1 MSARLPLVLRQLG
14 RPPRP
19 PGPPRRLREPCRA
32 ASGSGSQSGGQEGLS
47 GQQRPQDGPAWS
59 SQGPGSP
66 APPARDSIAREVIQN
81 SKEVLHLLQE
91 KNPAFKPVLAII
103 QAGDENLMQEINQN
117 LAEEAGLNITHVC
130 LPPDSSED
138 EIIDEILK
146 MNEDTRVHG
155 LALQISE
162 DLFSSKVLNALNPEK
177 DVDGV
182 TDVNLGKLV
191 RGDAHECFVSP
202 VARAV
207 IELLEKSGA
216 SLDGKKILVV
226 GAHGS
231 LDAALQCLFQRR
243 GSMTMN
249 SQWKTPQLQSKLH
262 EADIVILG
270 SPKPEEIPLT
280 WIQPGTTVLN
290 CFHDLLSG
298 KLSCS
303 SPRAHLNGLIAEDN
317 LGLLAA
323 ALRIQ
328 NMVSSG
334 RRWLREQQHRRWR
347 LHSLKL
353 QPLSPVPSDI
363 EISRAQTPKAVDILA
378 KEIGLLADE
387 IEIYG
392 KSKAKVRLSL
402 LERLKDQA
410 DGKYVLV
417 AGITPTPLGEGKS
430 TVTIGLVQALTAHLN
445 VNSFACLRQPSQG
458 PTFGVKGGAAGGG
471 YAQVIPMEEFNLH
484 LTGDIHAITAANNLL
499 AAAIDTRILHENTQ
513 TDKAL
518 YNRLVP
524 LVNGVRE
531 FSEIQLARLKKLGIN
546 KTDPSMLTEEEM
558 SKFARLNIDPTT
570 ITWQRVLDTND
581 RFLRKITIGQASTE
595 KGYSRQAQFDI
606 AVASEIMAVLALTDS
621 LKDMKERLGRMV
633 VASDKNGQPVTA
645 EDLGVTGALTVLMKD
660 AIKPNLMQTLEG
672 TPVFVHAGPF
682 ANIAHGNSSVLADKI
697 ALKLV
702 GEEGFVVTEAGFGA
716 DIGMEKFFNI
726 KCRASGLVP
735 NVVVLVATVR
745 ALKMHGGGP
754 SVTAGVPLKKEYTEE
769 NIQLVADGC
778 CNLQKQ
784 IQIAQLFGVPVVVA
798 LNVFKTDTRAEID
811 LVCELAK
818 RAGAFDAVPCHHWS
832 VGGKGSVDLAR
843 AVREA
848 ANKRSR
854 FRFLYDIQLPIVEK
868 IRAIAQSVYGAKDI
882 ELSPEAQSKI
892 DRYTQQ
898 GFGNLPICMAKTHLS
913 LSHQPERKGVPR
925 DFILPISDVRASIGA
940 GFIYPLVGT
949 EARSANDSVSM
960 MCGCIWLSDV
970 KGPPWSQ
977 MSTMPGLPT
986 RPCFYDIDLDAETE
1000 QVKGLF

>member
-1 MSARLPLVLRQLG
+1 MSTRLPLLLRPLR
-14 RPPRP
+14 RPPVAP
-19 PGPPRRLREPCRA
+19 PCRLGAPCRA
-32 ASGSGSQSGGQEGLS
+32 LGSGGSGPEGLFR
-47 GQQRPQDGPAWS
+47 QRRLQDDQAGS
-59 SQGPGSP
+59 SRGRSSR
-66 APPARDSIAREVIQN
+66 AHPARTAIVREVIQN
-81 SKEVLHLLQE
+81 SKEVLSLLQE
-91 KNPAFKPVLAII
+91 KNPAFKPILTII
-103 QAGDENLMQEINQN
+103 QTGDDNLMQETNQD
-117 LAEEAGLNITHVC
+117 LAAEVGLSITHIC
-130 LPPDSSED
+130 LTPDSGED

-146 MNEDTRVHG
+146 VNEDMRVHG

-162 DLFSSKVLNALNPEK
+162 NTFSNKVLNALKPEK

-207 IELLEKSGA
+207 IELLEKSDIN
-216 SLDGKKILVV
+216 LNGKKIMVI

-231 LDAALQCLFQRR
+231 LEATVQCLFQRK
-243 GSMTMN
+243 GSLTM
-249 SQWKTPQLQSKLH
+249 SCPWGTPQLQSKLL
-262 EADIVILG
+262 EADVVVLG
-270 SPKPEEIPLT
+270 SPKPEDIPLS

-290 CFHDLLSG
+290 CSHDFLTGKLEGGSDRVPSRGLLVEDDVSLLS
-298 KLSCS
+298 
-303 SPRAHLNGLIAEDN
+303 
-317 LGLLAA
+317 A

-328 NMVSSG
+328 NVVNSG
-334 RRWLREQQHRRWR
+334 RRWLREQQYTRWR
-347 LHSLKL
+347 LHCLKL

-363 EISRAQTPKAVDILA
+363 EISRGQTPKAVDVLA

-392 KSKAKVRLSL
+392 KSKAKVLLSV

-524 LVNGVRE
+524 LVNGVRA
-531 FSEIQLARLKKLGIN
+531 FSEIQLARLKKLGIL
-546 KTDPSMLTEEEM
+546 KTDPSTLTEEEM
-558 SKFARLNIDPTT
+558 SRFSRLNIDPST

-581 RFLRKITIGQASTE
+581 RFLRKITIGQANTE
-595 KGYSRQAQFDI
+595 KGFSRQAQFDI
-606 AVASEIMAVLALTDS
+606 AVASEIMAVLALTHS
-621 LKDMKERLGRMV
+621 LMDMKERLGRMV

-818 RAGAFDAVPCHHWS
+818 RAGAFDAVPCYHWS

-854 FRFLYDIQLPIVEK
+854 FQFLYDVQLPIVEK
-868 IRAIAQSVYGAKDI
+868 IRTIAQAVYGAKDI
-882 ELSPEAQSKI
+882 ELSPEAQSKV

-913 LSHQPERKGVPR
+913 LSHEPNKKGVPR
-925 DFILPISDVRASIGA
+925 GFILPISDVRASIGA

-949 EARSANDSVSM
+949 
-960 MCGCIWLSDV
+960 
-970 KGPPWSQ
+970 

-986 RPCFYDIDLDAETE
+986 RPCFYDIDLDTETE
-1000 QVKGLF
+1000 QVQGLF

>member
-1 MSARLPLVLRQLG
+1 SMSARLLLVLRQLR
-14 RPPRP
+14 RPQPP
-19 PGPPRRLREPCRA
+19 PGPPRRLAAPCRA
-32 ASGSGSQSGGQEGLS
+32 LGSGGGPESLL
-47 GQQRPQDGPAWS
+47 GQRRLQDGQVRS
-59 SQGPGSP
+59 SRGRGSRP
-66 APPARDSIAREVIQN
+66 PPARAAIVREVIQN
-81 SKEVLHLLQE
+81 SKEVLSLLQE
-91 KNPAFKPVLAII
+91 KNPAFKPVLAVI
-103 QAGDENLMQEINQN
+103 QAGNDNLMQEINQN
-117 LAEEAGLNITHVC
+117 LAEEAGLNITHIC

-146 MNEDTRVHG
+146 TNEDTRVHG
-155 LALQISE
+155 LALQIPGNS
-162 DLFSSKVLNALNPEK
+162 LSNKVLNALKPEK

-182 TDVNLGKLV
+182 TDINLGKLV

-207 IELLEKSGA
+207 VELLEKSGIN
-216 SLDGKKILVV
+216 LNGKKVLVV

-231 LDAALQCLFQRR
+231 LEAAVQCLLQRK
-243 GSMTMN
+243 GSMTM
-249 SQWKTPQLQSKLH
+249 SCQWETPQLQSKLH
-262 EADIVILG
+262 EANIVVLG
-270 SPKPEEIPLT
+270 SPKPEEIPLA
-280 WIQPGTTVLN
+280 WIQPGTTVLS
-290 CFHDLLSG
+290 CSHDFLSG
-298 KLSCS
+298 KLECG
-303 SPRAHLNGLIAEDN
+303 SPRVHSSGLIVEDDVS
-317 LGLLAA
+317 LLAA

-328 NMVSSG
+328 NVVSSG
-334 RRWLREQQHRRWR
+334 RRWLREQQYTRWR
-347 LHSLKL
+347 LHCLKL

-363 EISRAQTPKAVDILA
+363 EISRRQTPKAVDVLA

-392 KSKAKVRLSL
+392 KSKAKVCLSV

-513 TDKAL
+513 ADKAL

-524 LVNGVRE
+524 LVNGVRA
-531 FSEIQLARLKKLGIN
+531 FSEIQLARLKKLDIH
-546 KTDPSMLTEEEM
+546 KTDPSTLTDEEV
-558 SKFARLNIDPTT
+558 SRFARLNIDPST

-595 KGYSRQAQFDI
+595 KGFSRQAQFDI

-621 LKDMKERLGRMV
+621 LADMKERLGRMV

-798 LNVFKTDTRAEID
+798 VNIFRTDTRAEID

-832 VGGKGSVDLAR
+832 VGGKGSVKLAR

-848 ANKRSR
+848 ASKRSR
-854 FRFLYDIQLPIVEK
+854 FQFLYDVQLPIVEK
-868 IRAIAQSVYGAKDI
+868 IRTIAQAVYGAKDI

-892 DRYTQQ
+892 ERYTQQ

-913 LSHQPERKGVPR
+913 LSHQPDKKGVPR
-925 DFILPISDVRASIGA
+925 GFILPITDVRASIGA

-949 EARSANDSVSM
+949 VS
-960 MCGCIWLSDV
+960 
-970 KGPPWSQ
+970 
-977 MSTMPGLPT
+977 
-986 RPCFYDIDLDAETE
+986 
-1000 QVKGLF
+1000 